1 MKYCDFSRE
10 QKKIMIVFEI
20 DSASPLVYD
29 YLKMFLATQE
39 CQIKWDDDNDD
50 TIKHFLSLNWFEYLS
65 KMAIMPKI
73 LFLFFIQLVSAQVQ
87 FPLEAGEQS
96 GRMVIVDQR

>member
-1 MKYCDFSRE
+1 
-10 QKKIMIVFEI
+10 MIVFEI

-50 TIKHFLSLNWFEYLS
+50 TVGQHNAYKIWEYY
-65 KMAIMPKI
+65 
-73 LFLFFIQLVSAQVQ
+73 Q
-87 FPLEAGEQS
+87 FYY
-96 GRMVIVDQR
+96 